1 MELLF
6 SEIYYSV
13 FSKIKN
19 GNVDLFL
26 CGGASTKKK
35 KSYRDM
41 FNEELKKY
49 NRISVLYPEDL
60 FLEILNRKKY
70 DLLTLEKFLADNSDF
85 ILIVCESPGSF
96 TELGAFVNN
105 NATVDKVI
113 ILLQTKYKNAKS
125 FIRQGPVQYIYSK
138 NKERVIYYNSDIS
151 DAISRIKKLVLP
163 RARISSFV
171 SFKDLDTITGQ
182 YNFILLLL
190 YFYNTLP
197 IKILNENIKSL
208 YFEKG
213 FSSEHFN
220 MFYTSAIRRLFKD
233 GLLTKLSE
241 KNTSCYR
248 LTDKGFLIA
257 KRLLSYADIEKKARL
272 YNRIRLEIINNGG

>member
-6 SEIYYSV
+6 
-13 FSKIKN
+13 
-19 GNVDLFL
+19 
-26 CGGASTKKK
+26 
-35 KSYRDM
+35 
-41 FNEELKKY
+41 
-49 NRISVLYPEDL
+49 
-60 FLEILNRKKY
+60 
-70 DLLTLEKFLADNSDF
+70 LTLEKFLADNSDF
-85 ILIVCESPGSF
+85 FLIVCESPGSF

-213 FSSEHFN
+213 
-220 MFYTSAIRRLFKD
+220 YCR
-233 GLLTKLSE
+233 
-241 KNTSCYR
+241 
-248 LTDKGFLIA
+248 
-257 KRLLSYADIEKKARL
+257 
-272 YNRIRLEIINNGG
+272 

>member
-1 MELLF
+1 M
-6 SEIYYSV
+6 
-13 FSKIKN
+13 
-19 GNVDLFL
+19 
-26 CGGASTKKK
+26 
-35 KSYRDM
+35 
-41 FNEELKKY
+41 
-49 NRISVLYPEDL
+49 
-60 FLEILNRKKY
+60 
-70 DLLTLEKFLADNSDF
+70 
-85 ILIVCESPGSF
+85 
-96 TELGAFVNN
+96 
-105 NATVDKVI
+105 
-113 ILLQTKYKNAKS
+113 TKYKNAKS

-213 FSSEHFN
+213 
-220 MFYTSAIRRLFKD
+220 YCR
-233 GLLTKLSE
+233 
-241 KNTSCYR
+241 
-248 LTDKGFLIA
+248 
-257 KRLLSYADIEKKARL
+257 
-272 YNRIRLEIINNGG
+272 